1 MNVPI
6 CGASVLAGS
15 PLHADIQFSEFYRTR
30 LRRKPGAR
38 VRSSDLLRAHTAW
51 ALAGYGAQIGFKQL
65 KRQMQERGHRHFYS
79 DSAWYQDVAILDG
92 GEIAAGE
99 PTGGYRYEL
108 PYALDLVA
116 RLDAITQELVTLR
129 ARVAECT
136 A

>member
-1 MNVPI
+1 MNMPI
-6 CGASVLAGS
+6 CGPSVRAGS

-38 VRSSDLLRAHTAW
+38 VRSSDLLSAYTAW

-65 KRQMQERGHRHFYS
+65 KRQMQDRGHRHFYS
-79 DSAWYQDVAILDG
+79 DSAWYQDVAILDAA
-92 GEIAAGE
+92 EIAASE
-99 PTGGYRYEL
+99 PTAGYRYDL

-116 RLDAITQELVTLR
+116 RLDAVMGELATLR
-129 ARVAECT
+129 ARVVECT

>member
-6 CGASVLAGS
+6 CGPSVRPGS
-15 PLHADIQFSEFYRTR
+15 PLHADIQFSEFYRPR

-38 VRSSDLLRAHTAW
+38 VRSSDLLSAHSTW

-65 KRQMQERGHRHFYS
+65 KRQMQDRGHRHFYS
-79 DSAWYQDVAILDG
+79 DSAWYQDVVILDG
-92 GEIAAGE
+92 AEIAASE
-99 PTGGYRYEL
+99 PTGGYGYDL
-108 PYALDLVA
+108 PYALDLMA